1 MELDLRTRKQQ
12 DDIGNH
18 TTRIDP
24 IGIYVH
30 WPFCQAKCPY
40 CDFNSHV
47 RPRGIDEENF
57 VRALTLELDYYKDL
71 TGKRSVDTIF
81 IGGGTPSLL
90 GEGSVDRLL
99 NHIQKN
105 WSVQSGAEITLEA
118 NPASSEAKRFGSYKQ
133 SGINR
138 LSLGVQSLRPRD
150 LKFLGRLHS
159 VEEAL
164 DTIEISRKIFDR
176 FSFDLIYAR
185 PDQTVEQWE
194 KELREALAL
203 AGGHLS
209 LYQLTIEPRTAF
221 ADLYKAGKL
230 KVPDDAMAVALYQ
243 KTAELCAE
251 AGLINYEISNYAIS
265 GHESR
270 HNLVYWRYRDYL
282 GIGPGA
288 HGRLHIDGV
297 RFEISN
303 LAHPEKWLAEVD
315 DQGTGIEFKRKLE
328 LNEQVLEFLIMGLR
342 LREGISLNRLRNEF
356 GYEIH
361 ESTIRDLTGQEM
373 ILRNPD
379 SNNLR
384 VSANGRLI
392 LNSIIDKL
400 TEGLEK
406 STGPALQSV

>member
-1 MELDLRTRKQQ
+1 MNLEMQSREPQ
-12 DDIGNH
+12 DA
-18 TTRIDP
+18 
-24 IGIYVH
+24 IGIYLH

-47 RPRGIDEENF
+47 RLQGVDENKF
-57 VRALTLELDYYKDL
+57 VGGLIAELDHYKDL
-71 TGKRSVDTIF
+71 AGGRPVETIF

-90 GEGSVDRLL
+90 GERSVDRIL

-105 WSVQSGAEITLEA
+105 WSLRDDAEITLEA
-118 NPASSEAKRFGSYKQ
+118 NPASSEAKRFRAYKN

-164 DTIEISRKIFDR
+164 ATIEISRSVFDR

-185 PDQTVEQWE
+185 PNQTVEDWE
-194 KELREALAL
+194 EELREALAL

-221 ADLYKAGKL
+221 ADLYRTGKL
-230 KVPDDAMAVALYQ
+230 KVPGDDMAVALYQ
-243 KTAELCAE
+243 KTAEICAE
-251 AGLINYEISNYAIS
+251 AGLTDYEISNYAIP

-270 HNLVYWRYRDYL
+270 HNLIYWRYRDYL

-288 HGRLHIDGV
+288 HGRLRAGGV

-303 LAHPEKWLAEVD
+303 LSHPEKWLAEID
-315 DQGTGIEFKRKLE
+315 DRGTGIAFQRKLE
-328 LNEQVLEFLIMGLR
+328 PDEQAFEFLLMGLR
-342 LREGISLNRLRNEF
+342 LRDGISLDRLANEF
-356 GYEIH
+356 GFTLSETVLG
-361 ESTIRDLTGQEM
+361 ELAEQEM
-373 ILRNPD
+373 VLQD
-379 SNNLR
+379 SESNTLK
-384 VSANGRLI
+384 VTANGRLV
-392 LNSIIDKL
+392 LNSVIDQL
-400 TEGLEK
+400 TGGLEGVEK
-406 STGPALQSV
+406 SSLRSA

>member
-1 MELDLRTRKQQ
+1 MNLEMQSREPQ
-12 DDIGNH
+12 DA
-18 TTRIDP
+18 
-24 IGIYVH
+24 IGIYLH

-47 RPRGIDEENF
+47 RLQGVDENKF
-57 VRALTLELDYYKDL
+57 VGGLIAELDHYKDL
-71 TGKRSVDTIF
+71 AGGRPVETIF

-90 GEGSVDRLL
+90 GERSVDRIL

-105 WSVQSGAEITLEA
+105 WSLRDDAEITLEA
-118 NPASSEAKRFGSYKQ
+118 NPASSEAKRFRAYKN

-164 DTIEISRKIFDR
+164 ATIEVSRSVFDR

-185 PDQTVEQWE
+185 PDQTVEDWE
-194 KELREALAL
+194 EELREALAL

-221 ADLYKAGKL
+221 ADLYRAGKL
-230 KVPDDAMAVALYQ
+230 KVPGDDTAVALYQ
-243 KTAELCAE
+243 KTTEICAE
-251 AGLINYEISNYAIS
+251 AGLTDYEISNHAIP

-270 HNLVYWRYRDYL
+270 HNLIYWRYRDYL

-288 HGRLHIDGV
+288 HGRLRTGGA

-303 LAHPEKWLAEVD
+303 LSHPEKWLAEID
-315 DQGTGIEFKRKLE
+315 DRGTGIAFQRKLE
-328 LNEQVLEFLIMGLR
+328 PDEQAFEFLLMGLR
-342 LREGISLNRLRNEF
+342 LREGISLDRLANEF
-356 GYEIH
+356 GFTLSETVLG
-361 ESTIRDLTGQEM
+361 ELAEQEM
-373 ILRNPD
+373 VLQD
-379 SNNLR
+379 SESNTLK
-384 VSANGRLI
+384 VTANGRLV
-392 LNSIIDKL
+392 LNSVIDQL
-400 TEGLEK
+400 TGSLKGVEK
-406 STGPALQSV
+406 SSLRSA